1 MNEFHDGVMPR
12 IHMKK
17 WSAGELLWR
26 IQMGLTSKSKDG
38 IGCDGGRIFGQKEKD
53 YEAFTD
59 KET

>member
-1 MNEFHDGVMPR
+1 MPR